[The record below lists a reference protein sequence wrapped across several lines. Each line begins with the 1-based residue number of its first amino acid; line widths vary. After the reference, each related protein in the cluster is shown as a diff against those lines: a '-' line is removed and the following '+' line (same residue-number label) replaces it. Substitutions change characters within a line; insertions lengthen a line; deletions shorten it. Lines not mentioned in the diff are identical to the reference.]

1 MSLINSI
8 EEIIA
13 KKSKF
18 QWVLPVWILLIIGTI
33 FFIFKYE
40 NTIIKSEKS
49 FKTVVNINSVDA
61 SLYETKAATKRKLKK
76 SDLLSKLDYGQKF
89 DLIDSVDSK
98 WYKISVKGG
107 TGIVKKSDC
116 LLEKSLLK
124 EEVIKRYSL
133 NSENHKTA
141 FASLIGIL
149 LLSYFILKFYIS
161 KLRTVIL
168 EYDEESSSAFH
179 SIVEQFK
186 QIIHNN
192 YVWVIASEEKN
203 HNPKKS
209 SGASNSINRVEIKPS
224 FDSLPYQN
232 IKCNVQIP
240 NLTINNIGYFF
251 FPDVL
256 MIAKTKDYELVEYK
270 NLVLETNQSR
280 FIETEKDT
288 SNLTIESYTYQYVNK
303 DGSADQRHSYNPALP
318 ICLYSKY
325 DLIHD
330 NNSLFKL
337 MSSNSTIVNPK
348 NASNNSALELTN
360 KDEYWSLIGD
370 LKKQITKLYNL
381 LLDSSEVNEFLKKHS
396 KEGEIQEYKET
407 LQFCILFDISKLYN
421 LLYEDFGDNKIQ
433 KAVLIS
439 ISAELLG
446 EDASFINDQTFEQ
459 LIDNSENSKLNKLYS
474 TCLGFGKN
482 SNPISISIN
491 NKKEEEVFSLPSILR
506 LSNFNQS
513 DEYSSFLYR
522 LASLLT
528 KSDNVVTPDEEKV
541 LNGIFKML
549 NPKNSQKTGKK
560 KIEKNMDKPTL
571 ESAIKELND
580 MVGLDGVKQEVNS
593 LVNFVKIQKEREKH
607 GLKQNDISYH
617 SVFTGSP
624 GTGKTTVARV
634 LANIFRSLEVIDTGQ
649 LVETD
654 RAGMIAEYVGQTA
667 VKVDKLVDE
676 SIGGVLFI
684 DEAYSLST
692 GSSEDFGKEAIATL
706 LKRMEDN
713 RDNLIVIV
721 AGYSDKM
728 KDFIDMNPGLKSRFN
743 RYIHFEDFAPE
754 DMMSIY
760 KKMCQGSD
768 YAISSEAEQ
777 YLISEF
783 ESAYNS
789 RDESFGNGRFVR
801 NIFEK
806 SIENLSNRIAKSD
819 KITKELLTT
828 IEKEDINF

>member
-1 MSLINSI
+1 
-8 EEIIA
+8 
-13 KKSKF
+13 
-18 QWVLPVWILLIIGTI
+18 VLT
-33 FFIFKYE
+33 
-40 NTIIKSEKS
+40 
-49 FKTVVNINSVDA
+49 
-61 SLYETKAATKRKLKK
+61 
-76 SDLLSKLDYGQKF
+76 
-89 DLIDSVDSK
+89 
-98 WYKISVKGG
+98 
-107 TGIVKKSDC
+107 
-116 LLEKSLLK
+116 
-124 EEVIKRYSL
+124 
-133 NSENHKTA
+133 
-141 FASLIGIL
+141 
-149 LLSYFILKFYIS
+149 
-161 KLRTVIL
+161 
-168 EYDEESSSAFH
+168 
-179 SIVEQFK
+179 
-186 QIIHNN
+186 
-192 YVWVIASEEKN
+192 
-203 HNPKKS
+203 
-209 SGASNSINRVEIKPS
+209 
-224 FDSLPYQN
+224 
-232 IKCNVQIP
+232 
-240 NLTINNIGYFF
+240 
-251 FPDVL
+251 
-256 MIAKTKDYELVEYK
+256 
-270 NLVLETNQSR
+270 
-280 FIETEKDT
+280 
-288 SNLTIESYTYQYVNK
+288 
-303 DGSADQRHSYNPALP
+303 
-318 ICLYSKY
+318 
-325 DLIHD
+325 
-330 NNSLFKL
+330 
-337 MSSNSTIVNPK
+337 
-348 NASNNSALELTN
+348 
-360 KDEYWSLIGD
+360 
-370 LKKQITKLYNL
+370 
-381 LLDSSEVNEFLKKHS
+381 
-396 KEGEIQEYKET
+396 
-407 LQFCILFDISKLYN
+407 
-421 LLYEDFGDNKIQ
+421 
-433 KAVLIS
+433 S

-459 LIDNSENSKLNKLYS
+459 LIDNSENSKLNKVYS

-482 SNPISISIN
+482 NNPISISIN

-528 KSDNVVTPDEEKV
+528 KSDNVVTPEEEKV

-560 KIEKNMDKPTL
+560 KMENNMDKPSL

-580 MVGLDGVKQEVNS
+580 MVGLEEVKQEVNS

-617 SVFTGSP
+617 CVFTGSP

-634 LANIFRSLEVIDTGQ
+634 LANIFRSLDVIDTGQ

-676 SIGGVLFI
+676 SMGGVLFI

-768 YAISSEAEQ
+768 YAISSEAAQ
-777 YLISEF
+777 YLLSEF

>member
-1 MSLINSI
+1 MTLNNSI
-8 EEIIA
+8 EEIIT
-13 KKSKF
+13 KKNKF
-18 QWVLPVWILLIIGTI
+18 NWVLPVWVLLIIGAI

-40 NTIIKSEKS
+40 NKVIKTEKS
-49 FKTVVNINSVDA
+49 YKTVVTINNLDA
-61 SLYETKAATKRKLKK
+61 SLYKTNATTKRKLKK

-89 DLIDSVDSK
+89 DLIDSLDSK
-98 WYKISVKGG
+98 WYKISVKGEIG
-107 TGIVKKSDC
+107 VVKKSDC
-116 LLEKSLLK
+116 LAEKSLLK

-133 NSENHKTA
+133 DSENHKMA

-149 LLSYFILKFYIS
+149 LLSLVIFKFYLS
-161 KLRTVIL
+161 KLRTVFL
-168 EYDEESSSAFH
+168 EYDEESTIAFN
-179 SIVEQFK
+179 SVVEQFK

-192 YVWVIASEEKN
+192 YLWVIASEEKN
-203 HNPKKS
+203 HNLKKS

-232 IKCNVQIP
+232 IKCNVPIP
-240 NLTINNIGYFF
+240 NLTINNIGYYF

-256 MIAKTKDYELVEYK
+256 MIVKTKDYELVEYK
-270 NLVLETNQSR
+270 NLVLESNQSR
-280 FIETEKDT
+280 FIETEKNT

-325 DLIHD
+325 ELIHD

-337 MSSNSTIVNPK
+337 MSSNSIIVNPK
-348 NASNNSALELTN
+348 KASNNSDLELTD
-360 KDEYWSLIGD
+360 KDEYWSLIRD

-381 LLDSSEVNEFLKKHS
+381 LLDSSEVYEFLKNHS

-421 LLYEDFGDNKIQ
+421 LLYEEFGDNKIQ

-459 LIDNSENSKLNKLYS
+459 LIDNSDNSKLNKVYS
-474 TCLGFGKN
+474 TCLGFGQN
-482 SNPISISIN
+482 SNPISVSIN

-528 KSDNVVTPDEEKV
+528 KSDNVVTPEEEKV

-560 KIEKNMDKPTL
+560 KMEKNMDKPTL

-580 MVGLDGVKQEVNS
+580 MIGLDGVKHEVNS

-617 SVFTGSP
+617 CVFTGSP

-634 LANIFRSLEVIDTGQ
+634 LANIFRSLDVIDTGQ
-649 LVETD
+649 FVETD

-667 VKVDKLVDE
+667 VKVDKLIDE
-676 SIGGVLFI
+676 SMGGVLFI

-768 YAISSEAEQ
+768 YAISSEAEL
-777 YLISEF
+777 YLKSEF

-789 RDESFGNGRFVR
+789 RNESFGNGRFVR

-806 SIENLSNRIAKSD
+806 SIENLSNRIAKSE

-828 IEKEDINF
+828 IEKEDISF

>member
-1 MSLINSI
+1 M
-8 EEIIA
+8 
-13 KKSKF
+13 
-18 QWVLPVWILLIIGTI
+18 
-33 FFIFKYE
+33 
-40 NTIIKSEKS
+40 
-49 FKTVVNINSVDA
+49 
-61 SLYETKAATKRKLKK
+61 
-76 SDLLSKLDYGQKF
+76 
-89 DLIDSVDSK
+89 
-98 WYKISVKGG
+98 
-107 TGIVKKSDC
+107 
-116 LLEKSLLK
+116 
-124 EEVIKRYSL
+124 
-133 NSENHKTA
+133 
-141 FASLIGIL
+141 
-149 LLSYFILKFYIS
+149 
-161 KLRTVIL
+161 
-168 EYDEESSSAFH
+168 SSS
-179 SIVEQFK
+179 
-186 QIIHNN
+186 
-192 YVWVIASEEKN
+192 
-203 HNPKKS
+203 
-209 SGASNSINRVEIKPS
+209 
-224 FDSLPYQN
+224 
-232 IKCNVQIP
+232 
-240 NLTINNIGYFF
+240 
-251 FPDVL
+251 
-256 MIAKTKDYELVEYK
+256 
-270 NLVLETNQSR
+270 
-280 FIETEKDT
+280 
-288 SNLTIESYTYQYVNK
+288 
-303 DGSADQRHSYNPALP
+303 
-318 ICLYSKY
+318 
-325 DLIHD
+325 
-330 NNSLFKL
+330 
-337 MSSNSTIVNPK
+337 STIVNPK
-348 NASNNSALELTN
+348 NASNNSDLELTD

-396 KEGEIQEYKET
+396 EEGEIQEYKET
-407 LQFCILFDISKLYN
+407 LQFCILFDISKIYN
-421 LLYEDFGDNKIQ
+421 LLYEEFGDNKIQ

-459 LIDNSENSKLNKLYS
+459 LIDNSDNSKLNKVYS

-482 SNPISISIN
+482 NNPISVSIN

-528 KSDNVVTPDEEKV
+528 KSDNVVTPEEEKA
-541 LNGIFKML
+541 LNEIFKML

-560 KIEKNMDKPTL
+560 KMEKNVNMPTL

-580 MVGLDGVKQEVNS
+580 MVGLNGVKQEVNS

-617 SVFTGSP
+617 CVFTGSP

-634 LANIFRSLEVIDTGQ
+634 LANIFRSLDVIDTGQ

-667 VKVDKLVDE
+667 VKVDKLIDE
-676 SIGGVLFI
+676 FMGGVLFI

-806 SIENLSNRIAKSD
+806 SIENLSNRIAKSN

>member
-1 MSLINSI
+1 MTLSNSI
-8 EEIIA
+8 EEIITI
-13 KKSKF
+13 KNKF
-18 QWVLPVWILLIIGTI
+18 KWVLPVWVLFIIGTI
-33 FFIFKYE
+33 VFILNYE
-40 NTIIKSEKS
+40 NKVIKTEKFYKS
-49 FKTVVNINSVDA
+49 VISINNIDAGLYKTTA
-61 SLYETKAATKRKLKK
+61 PEKRKLKK
-76 SDLLSKLDYGQKF
+76 SDLLNKLDYGQKF

-98 WYKISVKGG
+98 WYKISVKGEIG
-107 TGIVKKSDC
+107 VVKKSDC

-124 EEVIKRYSL
+124 VVVIKRYTL
-133 NSENHKTA
+133 ESENHKTA
-141 FASLIGIL
+141 FASLIGLLIL
-149 LLSYFILKFYIS
+149 SSVILKFYLL

-168 EYDEESSSAFH
+168 EYDEESSSVFN

-192 YVWVIASEEKN
+192 YIWVIASEEKN

-209 SGASNSINRVEIKPS
+209 SGASNSVNRLELKPS

-240 NLTINNIGYFF
+240 YLTINNIGYFF

-256 MIAKTKDYELVEYK
+256 MIVKTKDYELVDYK
-270 NLVLETNQSR
+270 NLVLVSNQSH

-288 SNLTIESYTYQYVNK
+288 SNFTIESYTYQYVNK

-325 DLIHD
+325 ELIHD
-330 NNSLFKL
+330 NSSLFKL
-337 MSSNSTIVNPK
+337 MSSNSIIVNPK
-348 NASNNSALELTN
+348 NISNYSDLELTN

-396 KEGEIQEYKET
+396 KEGQIRDYKET

-421 LLYEDFGDNKIQ
+421 LLYEEFGDNKIQ

-446 EDASFINDQTFEQ
+446 EDASFVNDQTFEQ
-459 LIDNSENSKLNKLYS
+459 LIDNSDNNKLNKVYS

-482 SNPISISIN
+482 SNPIGISIN

-513 DEYSSFLYR
+513 DEYGSFLYR
-522 LASLLT
+522 LASILT
-528 KSDNVVTPDEEKV
+528 KSDNGVTPEEEKA
-541 LNGIFKML
+541 LNGIFKIL

-560 KIEKNMDKPTL
+560 KMEKTMDKPTL

-617 SVFTGSP
+617 CVFTGSP

-634 LANIFRSLEVIDTGQ
+634 LANIFRSLDVIDTGQ

-676 SIGGVLFI
+676 SMGGVLFI

-760 KKMCQGSD
+760 NKMCQGSD
-768 YAISSEAEQ
+768 YTISSEGEL
-777 YLISEF
+777 YLKSEF

-828 IEKEDINF
+828 IEKEDLNF

>member
-1 MSLINSI
+1 MTLSNSI

-33 FFIFKYE
+33 VLIFKYE

-49 FKTVVNINSVDA
+49 FKSVVNINNVDVNFYRVEA
-61 SLYETKAATKRKLKK
+61 SAKRKLNKK
-76 SDLLSKLDYGQKF
+76 DLLSTLEYDQKY
-89 DLIDSVDSK
+89 DLIDSLDSR
-98 WYKISVKGG
+98 WYKISVDGEI
-107 TGIVKKSDC
+107 GIVKKSDC
-116 LLEKSLLK
+116 ILNNILVK
-124 EEVIKRYSL
+124 ETIIKRYSL
-133 NSENHKTA
+133 DSQNHKTA
-141 FASLIGIL
+141 FAILIGIL
-149 LLSYFILKFYIS
+149 LLSTVILKFYIA
-161 KLRTVIL
+161 KLRKVIL
-168 EYDEESSSAFH
+168 EYDEEAVNTFEKK
-179 SIVEQFK
+179 VEEFK
-186 QIIHNN
+186 QIVENHFL
-192 YVWVIASEEKN
+192 WFIASETKN
-203 HNPKKS
+203 HNLKKS
-209 SGASNSINRVEIKPS
+209 SGANHSINRIEIKPS

-232 IKCNVQIP
+232 IVCNVKVS
-240 NLTINNIGYFF
+240 NLNIYNVGYFF

-256 MIAKTKDYELVEYK
+256 LIVNSKEYELIEYK
-270 NLVLETNQSR
+270 NLVLECNQSR

-303 DGSADQRHSYNPALP
+303 DGSADQRHSYNPTLP
-318 ICLYSKY
+318 ICLYSEY
-325 DLIHD
+325 ELIHD
-330 NNSLFKL
+330 KNSLFKL
-337 MSSNSTIVNPK
+337 MSSNSIIVNPRI
-348 NASNNSALELTN
+348 NSIITETELIN
-360 KDEYWSLIGD
+360 KDEYWSLIVD
-370 LKKQITKLYNL
+370 LKAQITKLYYL
-381 LLDSSEVNEFLKKHS
+381 LLESSEVNEFLKKHS
-396 KEGEIQEYKET
+396 KESEIQDYKEI
-407 LQFCILFDISKLYN
+407 LQICMLFDISKVYN
-421 LLYEDFGDNKIQ
+421 LLLEEFGDNKIQ
-433 KAVLIS
+433 KAVLVS

-446 EDASFINDQTFEQ
+446 EDADFINNQSYDQ
-459 LIDNSENSKLNKLYS
+459 LIGDSNNSKLAKVYS
-474 TCLGFGKN
+474 SCLGFGKN
-482 SNPISISIN
+482 SNPINVSIN

-506 LSNFNQS
+506 LSNFSQS
-513 DEYSSFLYR
+513 DEYSAFLYR
-522 LASLLT
+522 LASILT
-528 KSDNVVTPDEEKV
+528 KSDNVVSPEEEKA

-549 NPKNSQKTGKK
+549 NPKSTQKTSKK
-560 KIEKNMDKPTL
+560 KMDKKMDQPTL
-571 ESAIKELND
+571 EAALKELND
-580 MVGLDGVKQEVNS
+580 MVGLEGVKQEVNS
-593 LVNFVKIQKEREKH
+593 LINFVKIQKEREKH

-617 SVFTGSP
+617 CVFTGSP
-624 GTGKTTVARV
+624 GTGKTTVARI
-634 LANIFRSLEVIDTGQ
+634 LANIFRSLDVIDTGQ

-676 SIGGVLFI
+676 SMGGVLFI

-743 RYIHFEDFAPE
+743 RYIHFEDFAPK

-760 KKMCQGSD
+760 HKMCQGSD
-768 YAISSEAEQ
+768 YTISPEAEQ
-777 YLISEF
+777 YLQSQF
-783 ESAYNS
+783 ELAYNS

-801 NIFEK
+801 NTFEK

>member
-1 MSLINSI
+1 
-8 EEIIA
+8 
-13 KKSKF
+13 
-18 QWVLPVWILLIIGTI
+18 
-33 FFIFKYE
+33 
-40 NTIIKSEKS
+40 
-49 FKTVVNINSVDA
+49 
-61 SLYETKAATKRKLKK
+61 
-76 SDLLSKLDYGQKF
+76 
-89 DLIDSVDSK
+89 
-98 WYKISVKGG
+98 
-107 TGIVKKSDC
+107 
-116 LLEKSLLK
+116 
-124 EEVIKRYSL
+124 
-133 NSENHKTA
+133 
-141 FASLIGIL
+141 
-149 LLSYFILKFYIS
+149 
-161 KLRTVIL
+161 
-168 EYDEESSSAFH
+168 
-179 SIVEQFK
+179 
-186 QIIHNN
+186 
-192 YVWVIASEEKN
+192 
-203 HNPKKS
+203 
-209 SGASNSINRVEIKPS
+209 
-224 FDSLPYQN
+224 
-232 IKCNVQIP
+232 
-240 NLTINNIGYFF
+240 
-251 FPDVL
+251 
-256 MIAKTKDYELVEYK
+256 
-270 NLVLETNQSR
+270 
-280 FIETEKDT
+280 
-288 SNLTIESYTYQYVNK
+288 
-303 DGSADQRHSYNPALP
+303 
-318 ICLYSKY
+318 
-325 DLIHD
+325 
-330 NNSLFKL
+330 
-337 MSSNSTIVNPK
+337 
-348 NASNNSALELTN
+348 
-360 KDEYWSLIGD
+360 
-370 LKKQITKLYNL
+370 
-381 LLDSSEVNEFLKKHS
+381 
-396 KEGEIQEYKET
+396 
-407 LQFCILFDISKLYN
+407 
-421 LLYEDFGDNKIQ
+421 
-433 KAVLIS
+433 
-439 ISAELLG
+439 
-446 EDASFINDQTFEQ
+446 
-459 LIDNSENSKLNKLYS
+459 
-474 TCLGFGKN
+474 
-482 SNPISISIN
+482 
-491 NKKEEEVFSLPSILR
+491 
-506 LSNFNQS
+506 
-513 DEYSSFLYR
+513 
-522 LASLLT
+522 
-528 KSDNVVTPDEEKV
+528 
-541 LNGIFKML
+541 
-549 NPKNSQKTGKK
+549 
-560 KIEKNMDKPTL
+560 MDKPTL

-617 SVFTGSP
+617 CVFTGSP

-777 YLISEF
+777 FLISEF

>member
-1 MSLINSI
+1 L
-8 EEIIA
+8 
-13 KKSKF
+13 
-18 QWVLPVWILLIIGTI
+18 
-33 FFIFKYE
+33 
-40 NTIIKSEKS
+40 
-49 FKTVVNINSVDA
+49 
-61 SLYETKAATKRKLKK
+61 K
-76 SDLLSKLDYGQKF
+76 SD
-89 DLIDSVDSK
+89 
-98 WYKISVKGG
+98 
-107 TGIVKKSDC
+107 
-116 LLEKSLLK
+116 
-124 EEVIKRYSL
+124 
-133 NSENHKTA
+133 
-141 FASLIGIL
+141 
-149 LLSYFILKFYIS
+149 
-161 KLRTVIL
+161 
-168 EYDEESSSAFH
+168 
-179 SIVEQFK
+179 
-186 QIIHNN
+186 
-192 YVWVIASEEKN
+192 
-203 HNPKKS
+203 
-209 SGASNSINRVEIKPS
+209 
-224 FDSLPYQN
+224 
-232 IKCNVQIP
+232 
-240 NLTINNIGYFF
+240 
-251 FPDVL
+251 
-256 MIAKTKDYELVEYK
+256 
-270 NLVLETNQSR
+270 QSR

-288 SNLTIESYTYQYVNK
+288 SNLTIESYTYQYANK
-303 DGSADQRHSYNPALP
+303 DGSADQRHTYNPALP

-325 DLIHD
+325 ELIHD

-348 NASNNSALELTN
+348 NASNNIELT
-360 KDEYWSLIGD
+360 DQEEYWSLIGD

-396 KEGEIQEYKET
+396 KEGEIQGYKET

-421 LLYEDFGDNKIQ
+421 LLYKEFGDNKIQ

-459 LIDNSENSKLNKLYS
+459 LIDNSENSKLNKVYS

-482 SNPISISIN
+482 NNPISISIN

-528 KSDNVVTPDEEKV
+528 KSDNVVTPEEEKV

-560 KIEKNMDKPTL
+560 KMENNMDKPTL

-580 MVGLDGVKQEVNS
+580 MVGLEEVKQEVNS

-617 SVFTGSP
+617 CVFTGSP

-634 LANIFRSLEVIDTGQ
+634 LANIFRSLDVIDTGQ

-676 SIGGVLFI
+676 SMGGVLFI

-777 YLISEF
+777 YLLSEF